1 MTADKE
7 LWQEPTSGGLD
18 DLLADPFGARDAML
32 PEEGQ
37 KTEPAA
43 GAKPS
48 RLVDMLPEENRQKAY
63 ELAKQIDPANHQAV
77 ILYGTQ
83 AQSKLLNFSHAML
96 DQVQKKDIGEIGDIL
111 NDLMKKLEQVNPE
124 ELAPE
129 KKNFFSRMFGKI
141 SNSVQELLSKY
152 QKTSAQIDR
161 ISVKLDLS
169 KKTLLKDIQLL
180 EQLYEKN
187 KDYFH
192 ALNIYIAAGE
202 LKLEELNTKTI
213 PEMKKKAEAT
223 GDQMAFQE
231 VNDMTQFADRLEKRL
246 HDLKLSRQIT
256 IQSAPQIRLIQ
267 NTNQTLAEKIQSSIM
282 TAIPLWKNQIAIAL
296 TLIRQRHAVEAQKQ
310 VSKTTNELLLRNAE
324 MLKSNTIETA
334 QENERGL
341 VDIET
346 LKKTQESLIST
357 LEETLRIQQEGRSR
371 RFQAEQELATMENEL
386 KQKLMNLKGP
396 DAGAS

>member
-18 DLLADPFGARDAML
+18 DLLADPFGAHDDML
-32 PEEGQ
+32 SEEGQ

-231 VNDMTQFADRLEKRL
+231 VNDMIQFADRLEKRL